1 VTTLLN
7 QTITTAISAVPGSV
21 WQFRPAQFGS
31 TPRHLSIQAQ
41 FVYGGSGGTSAT
53 AFLQTS
59 FDGGTTWCDI
69 ACFAFTTSSATKICN
84 LSSLTAV
91 ATQATPTNGSLANN
105 SCVDGFLGPVLRV
118 LVTTVGTYA
127 GGTTLTINAD
137 SNDRMILQGS
147 E

>member
-1 VTTLLN
+1 MTTLLS
-7 QTITTAISAVPGSV
+7 QPITTAISAVPGAV
-21 WQFRPAQFGS
+21 WQFRPGQFGS
-31 TPRHLSIQAQ
+31 APRHLSVHAQ
-41 FVYGGSGGTSAT
+41 FVYGSGGTSAT

-59 FDGGTTWCDI
+59 FDGGTTWDDI
-69 ACFAFTTSSATKICN
+69 ICFAFTTSSAEKICN

-91 ATQATPTNGSLANN
+91 TTIATPTNGSLTNN
-105 SCVDGFLGPVLRV
+105 TVNDGFIGPLLRV
-118 LVTTVGTYA
+118 LLTTVGTYS